1 MDNAS
6 LFEASPLES
15 APVLVTG
22 GCGFIGSHLV
32 EQLAA
37 AEAHVTV
44 LDNLQAG
51 KWSNLAHVDKAFLKC
66 VEGDVRDAQ
75 AVENLVADLKPRY
88 IFHLAANASV
98 PGSVGEPVYDFEANA
113 LGTFRVLNAVRLLP
127 TGTCEKVVAISSGA
141 VYGEPVSFPIKE
153 TDLLAPISPYG
164 ASKLS
169 TEVSARMFHKV
180 YQTPVVLARVFNA
193 YGPRMARFVVLD
205 FLRKLS
211 NDPNRLEVLGT
222 GHQVRDFTYVA
233 DTVQGLLLLALKGE
247 PCEAY
252 NLSSG
257 ASHSVTDLAHQLIAA
272 RGLTGKTEI
281 AYTGTSWVGDAQ
293 RWEVAIDKLS
303 ALGYAPRFGL
313 GDGLKRTAEW
323 FDGLNAQSV
332 GGAAK

>member
-1 MDNAS
+1 MDNS
-6 LFEASPLES
+6 SPFETPFENV
-15 APVLVTG
+15 PVLVTG

-32 EQLAA
+32 EQLALA
-37 AEAHVTV
+37 GAHVTV

-66 VEGDVRDAQ
+66 VEGDVRDAET
-75 AVENLVADLKPRY
+75 VENLVADLKPRY

-98 PGSVGEPVYDFEANA
+98 PGSVGEPVYDFEANSV
-113 LGTFRVLNAVRLLP
+113 GTFRVLNAVRLLAP
-127 TGTCEKVVAISSGA
+127 GTCEKIVAASSGA
-141 VYGEPVSFPIKE
+141 VYGEPVFFPISE

-164 ASKLS
+164 ASKLA
-169 TEVSARMFHKV
+169 TEVSARMFVRV
-180 YQTPVVLARVFNA
+180 YQTPVVLARIFNA

-205 FLRKLS
+205 FLRKLTA
-211 NDPNRLEVLGT
+211 DPSRLEVLGT
-222 GHQVRDFTYVA
+222 GQQVRDFTYVA
-233 DTVQGLLLLALKGE
+233 DTVQGLILLALRGNVGE
-247 PCEAY
+247 SY

-293 RWEVAIDKLS
+293 RWEVDIAKLQT
-303 ALGYAPRFGL
+303 LGYAPRFSL
-313 GDGLKRTAEW
+313 VDGLKQTAQW
-323 FDGLNAQSV
+323 FDGLNADGVV